1 MHAPDIGVKGWEWW
15 LPTPLLGQHE
25 QANPNFPSAHHGSF
39 IAFRGYFHWQR
50 TEVWALWKD
59 FALLVLSNAPSLL
72 DHHGKITSANV
83 LVSPVWFLH
92 NSGDSMQHFA
102 PQCLICVCHVL
113 HPAVSFSK
121 YRNFTES
128 REMGAGQGWTCAMT
142 DSHCWPLVFSYCICQ
157 KLVVSNACYKSSC

>member
-1 MHAPDIGVKGWEWW
+1 MSRQIPTSHQPTMGLSLHFVVTSTGKG
-15 LPTPLLGQHE
+15 
-25 QANPNFPSAHHGSF
+25 
-39 IAFRGYFHWQR
+39 QR
-50 TEVWALWKD
+50 YELCGRTSPV
-59 FALLVLSNAPSLL
+59 VSNAPSLL
-72 DHHGKITSANV
+72 DLHGKITSANV
-83 LVSPVWFLH
+83 LVSPVWFLR

-121 YRNFTES
+121 YRNSTES

-142 DSHCWPLVFSYCICQ
+142 DSHCWPLVFSYCICR